1 MGGPLQDGERR
12 IGRNRPGGL
21 QEEQY
26 GPSGPAYI
34 CWAMTNKQI
43 KAAIASAV
51 AKVPEEA
58 PKEMLQHVLD
68 AIEAL
73 VDADKAKLER
83 MDRFMKILE
92 EDRGLLT
99 RLAQ

>member
-1 MGGPLQDGERR
+1 
-12 IGRNRPGGL
+12 
-21 QEEQY
+21 
-26 GPSGPAYI
+26 
-34 CWAMTNKQI
+34 MTNKQI
-43 KAAIASAV
+43 KAAIAAAV

-58 PKEMLQHVLD
+58 PKEMLQHVLV

-73 VDADKAKLER
+73 VGADKAKVER

>member
-1 MGGPLQDGERR
+1 
-12 IGRNRPGGL
+12 
-21 QEEQY
+21 
-26 GPSGPAYI
+26 
-34 CWAMTNKQI
+34 
-43 KAAIASAV
+43 
-51 AKVPEEA
+51 
-58 PKEMLQHVLD
+58 MLQHVLD

>member
-1 MGGPLQDGERR
+1 MGGPVHDGERG
-12 IGRNRPGGL
+12 IGRIRPGGL

-26 GPSGPAYI
+26 GRIRPAYI
-34 CWAMTNKQI
+34 CWAMTSKEI
-43 KAAIASAV
+43 KAAIAAAV
-51 AKVPEEA
+51 AKVPEDA

-73 VDADKAKLER
+73 IDADKAKLER

>member
-1 MGGPLQDGERR
+1 VLKQHLENSLMLVTSLNTH
-12 IGRNRPGGL
+12 IGYYKSAEIANKAHKEGTTLKEAALTLGYVTA
-21 QEEQY
+21 EDFDKWVD
-26 GPSGPAYI
+26 PS
-34 CWAMTNKQI
+34 
-43 KAAIASAV
+43 
-51 AKVPEEA
+51 
-58 PKEMLQHVLD
+58 VLD